1 MIFEN
6 SLSFS
11 LENFEGP
18 LELLFYLIQREEVD
32 ICEIALKEL
41 TRQFEKGLQITK
53 EIDVNADLLG
63 LAATLLLMKSQK
75 LLPPGEMDEEENGA
89 DPRMQMI
96 QQLIEYCRFKD
107 AAQELSKREATQQA
121 FFPRGL
127 VEPSTKKPNS
137 GLEELNLNELKTLLK
152 DLMTRLPTEK
162 PHLIQD
168 EPWPIDEKI
177 IWFRKEL
184 KKRLQIPFD
193 EIFREDKCRSE
204 IIVLFLA
211 LLELMKAHELHVVM
225 ENALV
230 YIISHAA
237 RS

>member
-18 LELLFYLIQREEVD
+18 LELLFYLIQKEELDVCD
-32 ICEIALKEL
+32 IPLKEL
-41 TRQFEKGLQITK
+41 TQQFEKGLKTAK
-53 EIDVNADLLG
+53 EIDANADLLG

-75 LLPPGEMDEEENGA
+75 LLPPGESSEEESEA
-89 DPRMQMI
+89 DPRLQMI
-96 QQLIEYCRFKD
+96 QQLIEYCRFRD
-107 AAQELSKREATQQA
+107 AALELSKREATQQS

-127 VEPSTKKPNS
+127 VEISKTESS

-152 DLMTRLPTEK
+152 DLMRRIPLERK
-162 PHLIQD
+162 PRIIQD
-168 EPWPIDEKI
+168 DLWHVDEKI
-177 IWFRKEL
+177 AWFRQEL
-184 KKRLQIPFD
+184 QRREQIPFD
-193 EIFREDKCRSE
+193 EIFKEDKSRSE

-211 LLELMKAHELHVVM
+211 LLELMKGHVLHVVM
-225 ENALV
+225 ENGLV
-230 YIISHAA
+230 YILSHAA